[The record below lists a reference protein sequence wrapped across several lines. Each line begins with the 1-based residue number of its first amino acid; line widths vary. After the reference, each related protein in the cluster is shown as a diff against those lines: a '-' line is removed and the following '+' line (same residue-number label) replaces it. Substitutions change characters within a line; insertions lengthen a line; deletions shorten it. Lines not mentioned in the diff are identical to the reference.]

1 MKYALF
7 DYVTDKGTNDFKI
20 WTEKLQKTQRAKLNS
35 RLDMLE
41 NKGSDLFPQ
50 ILTGTDT
57 AGIQKLR
64 VRGKIELR
72 PMVCTG
78 PINHEKEFTLL
89 VGAIEKQGKL
99 EPKKADQIADKRKKE
114 VIKDKTRRIDH
125 ERIS

>member
-7 DYVTDKGTNDFKI
+7 DYLTDKGINDFKI
-20 WTEKLQKTQRAKLNS
+20 WTEKLQKTQRAKLNL

-41 NKGSDLFPQ
+41 NKGPDLFPN

-64 VRGKIELR
+64 VPGKVQLR
-72 PMVCTG
+72 PMLCKG
-78 PINHEKEFTLL
+78 PINTEKEFTLL
-89 VGAIEKQGKL
+89 IGAMEKQDKL
-99 EPKKADQIADKRKKE
+99 QPKKADQIANKRKKD
-114 VIKDKTRRIDH
+114 VIKDKTRRTKH

>member
-7 DYVTDKGTNDFKI
+7 DYVTDKGINDFKI
-20 WTEKLQKTQRAKLNS
+20 WTEKLQKTQRAKLNI

-50 ILTGTDT
+50 ILTGTNT

-64 VRGKIELR
+64 VPGKIQLR
-72 PMVCTG
+72 PMVCKG
-78 PINHEKEFTLL
+78 PINIEKEFTLL
-89 VGAIEKQGKL
+89 IGAIEKQDKL
-99 EPKKADQIADKRKKE
+99 QPKKADQIADKRKKD
-114 VIKDKTRRIDH
+114 VIKDEKRRTKH

>member
-7 DYVTDKGTNDFKI
+7 DYLTDKGINDFKI
-20 WTEKLQKTQRAKLNS
+20 WTEKLQKTQRGKLNL

-41 NKGSDLFPQ
+41 QKGPDLFPQ

-64 VRGKIELR
+64 VPGKIQLR
-72 PMVCTG
+72 PMLCKG
-78 PINHEKEFTLL
+78 PINVKTEFTLL
-89 VGAIEKQGKL
+89 IGAIEKQDKL
-99 EPKKADQIADKRKKE
+99 QPKKADQIADRRKKD
-114 VIKDKTRRIDH
+114 VITDEKRRIKH